1 MIPRMNEV
9 DGWIAELLARQDG
22 VLARRQAVGN
32 GMTVGQIRGRLSSGR
47 WVIVH
52 PGVYRSTDH
61 RVGTASR
68 VRAAGLWAGEHSLLS
83 GLAAAWWWGL
93 TDVEPSTVDIMTSP
107 RRHLRGRPE
116 TRIIRRGVASA
127 DRAWLRAAP
136 VTGLALSVLTG
147 AVALG
152 AGGPALLDRTLQT
165 RVSLSDLRLAYYRNL
180 GMHGSA
186 AAGHLI
192 RAAADGSAAVSERRF
207 ILLLKGAGIRGWRVN
222 YPWTSANDKTT
233 VDIAFVTERLAIEI
247 DGWAWHHSPDR
258 FQRDRAKQNQLV
270 GAGWTVLRFTWFDLT
285 NRPDDVIRQVRAAL
299 DIARSAR

>member
-1 MIPRMNEV
+1 MNAV

-32 GMTVGQIRGRLSSGR
+32 GMTVGQIRARLASGR

-61 RVGTASR
+61 RVSTAST
-68 VRAAGLWAGEHSLLS
+68 VRAAGLWAGDHSLLS

-93 TDVEPSTVDIMTSP
+93 TDVEPPTVDLVTSP
-107 RRHLRGRPE
+107 RRHLRARPG
-116 TRIIRRGVASA
+116 TRIIRRGVAST
-127 DRAWLRAAP
+127 DRAWLKAAP
-136 VTGLALSVLTG
+136 VTGLALSALTG

-152 AGGPALLDRTLQT
+152 ADGSALLDRALQT
-165 RVSLSDLRLAYYRNL
+165 RVSLSDLRLAHYRNL

-186 AAGHLI
+186 SAGKLL
-192 RAAADGSAAVSERRF
+192 RAAADGSAAASERRF
-207 ILLLKGAGIRGWRVN
+207 IALLKEAGVRGWRVN
-222 YPWTSANDKTT
+222 YAWNPANDRTT

-270 GAGWTVLRFTWFDLT
+270 GAGWTVLRFTWFDLI

-299 DIARSAR
+299 DIARSVR